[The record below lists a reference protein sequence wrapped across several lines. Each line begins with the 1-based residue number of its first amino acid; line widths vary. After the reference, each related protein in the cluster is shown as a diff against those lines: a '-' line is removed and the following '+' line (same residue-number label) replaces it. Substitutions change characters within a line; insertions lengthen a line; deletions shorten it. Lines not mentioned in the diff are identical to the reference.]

1 MPENA
6 KSLVAGLFLAVLAA
20 WCVGLFARAYWTPD
34 EPREAD
40 LSWRMSWQA
49 QKSVPLLAGT
59 PFCEKPPLTYWFA
72 GAAMRVFGRSA
83 WAARLPNLLYA
94 LITALAT
101 YLLARR
107 AAGPLAAVASAAAVS
122 TFLLAY
128 QVAIWLATDAP
139 LLAASAVALLGEYQG
154 FYARRSA
161 ERLRGYTLMH
171 VAVAVGFLA
180 KSGAAWMVPAL
191 VLATLIL
198 WERRWRELR
207 RWELY
212 VGLSAQ
218 FAVIGLWVDA
228 VYRGD
233 DGLAHLRV
241 FFWDNLVGRF
251 TTVAAP
257 AGLQYTTGH
266 QNYPGKYF
274 VELPLYLWPWSLL
287 VAAAIRRAW
296 VERAARPEALRPVRF
311 ALACLV
317 PTLALLSVAATA
329 RNIYVAPALPGAALL
344 VGWWARTAAAA
355 PDRWDRRAVRAT
367 ATMLMIAGA
376 AAAAAAA
383 LIGYAAW
390 PTLPSRFAYVAI
402 CGAGV
407 LIAVVLARRGYV
419 LAADRLPLALATLLA
434 AYCALCVLPATQIY
448 PQVDRW
454 HDLRAVGRA
463 LRADL
468 GGAPLA
474 LVGADET
481 TRAWVDLYTTVH
493 VARFDA
499 PLGARRLERLRAAAL
514 ANPRERFL
522 VQLGGQP
529 WSPRII
535 ALARSLGIHPRDHA
549 AGVPAWIGPADLSVE
564 KIYALPFGR
573 RYALLRPAAAMR
585 PKSASY

>member
-6 KSLVAGLFLAVLAA
+6 KTLVAGLFLAVLAA

-59 PFCEKPPLTYWFA
+59 PFCEKPPLTYWLA
-72 GAAMRVFGRSA
+72 GAAMHAFGRAA

-101 YLLARR
+101 YLLARS
-107 AAGPLAAVASAAAVS
+107 AAGPLAAAASAAAVS

-139 LLAASAVALLGEYQG
+139 LLAAVAVALLGEYRG
-154 FYARRSA
+154 FYARGTA

-180 KSGAAWMVPAL
+180 KSGAAWMVPVL

-198 WERRWRELR
+198 WERRWRELG

-212 VGLSAQ
+212 AGSIAQ
-218 FAVIGLWVDA
+218 VAVIGLWVDA
-228 VYRGD
+228 VYRGH
-233 DGLAHLRV
+233 DGPAHLRV

-266 QNYPGKYF
+266 RNYPGKYLI
-274 VELPLYLWPWSLL
+274 ELPLYLWPWSLL
-287 VAAAIRRAW
+287 VAAALRRAW
-296 VERAARPEALRPVRF
+296 TERLARPEAMRPVRF

-317 PTLALLSVAATA
+317 PTLALLSLAATA
-329 RNIYVAPALPGAALL
+329 RNIYFAPALPGAALL
-344 VGWWARTAAAA
+344 VGWWVRTAAGA

-367 ATMLMIAGA
+367 AVLLMLASA

-390 PTLPSRFAYVAI
+390 PTLPSRFAYTAI
-402 CGAGV
+402 CALGV
-407 LIAVVLARRGYV
+407 LAAVALARRGHA
-419 LAADRLPLALATLLA
+419 LAADRLPRALAALLV
-434 AYCALCVLPATQIY
+434 AYCALCTLPATQIY

-454 HDLRAVGRA
+454 HDLRSVGRA
-463 LRADL
+463 LGADL
-468 GGAPLA
+468 GDAPLA
-474 LVGADET
+474 LIGADET

-493 VARFDA
+493 VARFAA
-499 PLGARRLERLRAAAL
+499 PLGARRVGELRSAAL
-514 ANPRERFL
+514 ADPRERFL
-522 VQLGGQP
+522 VQLGGRV
-529 WSPRII
+529 WSPRVV
-535 ALARSLGIHPRDHA
+535 ALAHALGLRPHDH
-549 AGVPAWIGPADLSVE
+549 GTGLPTWIGPAGLTVE

-573 RYALLRPAAAMR
+573 RYALLRPAAATR
-585 PKSASY
+585 PNSASY

>member
-1 MPENA
+1 MPDNA

-40 LSWRMSWQA
+40 LAWRMSWQA

-59 PFCEKPPLTYWFA
+59 PFCEKPPLTYWLA
-72 GAAMRVFGRSA
+72 GAAMRAFGRSA

-107 AAGPLAAVASAAAVS
+107 AAGPLAAAASAAAVS

-139 LLAASAVALLGEYQG
+139 LLAAVAVALLGAYQG

-191 VLATLIL
+191 ALATLIV
-198 WERRWRELR
+198 WERRWRELG

-212 VGLSAQ
+212 VGLIAQ
-218 FAVIGLWVDA
+218 VAVIGLWVDA
-228 VYRGD
+228 VYRGH
-233 DGLAHLRV
+233 DGPAHLRV

-251 TTVAAP
+251 TKVAAP
-257 AGLQYTTGH
+257 TGLQYTTGH
-266 QNYPGKYF
+266 RNYLGKYL
-274 VELPLYLWPWSLL
+274 VELPLYLWPWPLL
-287 VAAAIRRAW
+287 VAAAVRRAW
-296 VERAARPEALRPVRF
+296 RERAARPEALRAVRF

-329 RNIYVAPALPGAALL
+329 RDIYFAPALPGAALL
-344 VGWWARTAAAA
+344 LGWWVRTASAA
-355 PDRWDRRAVRAT
+355 PDRWDRGAVRAT
-367 ATMLMIAGA
+367 AAMLMLASA

-383 LIGYAAW
+383 LVGYEAW
-390 PTLPSRFAYVAI
+390 PALPSRLAYVVI

-407 LIAVVLARRGYV
+407 VAAAALARRGYALAGARLPAA
-419 LAADRLPLALATLLA
+419 LAALLV

-454 HDLRAVGRA
+454 HDLRSVGRA
-463 LRADL
+463 LRTDL
-468 GGAPLA
+468 DGAPLA
-474 LVGADET
+474 LIGADET

-493 VARFDA
+493 VARVAA

-514 ANPRERFL
+514 ADPRERFL
-522 VQLGGQP
+522 VQLGGRVWP
-529 WSPRII
+529 PRIV
-535 ALARSLGIHPRDHA
+535 ALARAFGIHPHGHGN
-549 AGVPAWIGPADLSVE
+549 GVPAWVGPADLVVE

-573 RYALLRPAAAMR
+573 RYALLRPAAATR
-585 PKSASY
+585 SNSASY

>member
-6 KSLVAGLFLAVLAA
+6 RSLLAGLFLAVLAA

-40 LSWRMSWQA
+40 LSWRMSWQE

-72 GAAMRVFGRSA
+72 GAAMRAFGRAA

-107 AAGPLAAVASAAAVS
+107 AAGPLAAVAGAAAVS

-128 QVAIWLATDAP
+128 QTAIWLATDAP
-139 LLAASAVALLGEYQG
+139 LLAAIAVALLGEYQG
-154 FYARRSA
+154 FYARRTA

-171 VAVAVGFLA
+171 VAVAIGFLA
-180 KSGAAWMVPAL
+180 KSGAAWMVPVL

-198 WERRWRELR
+198 WERRWRELG

-212 VGLSAQ
+212 AGLIAQ
-218 FAVIGLWVDA
+218 VVVIGLWVDA
-228 VYRGD
+228 VYRGH
-233 DGLAHLRV
+233 DGVAHLRV

-287 VAAAIRRAW
+287 VAAAARRAW
-296 VERAARPEALRPVRF
+296 TERAARPDAMRPVRF
-311 ALACLV
+311 ALACVV

-329 RNIYVAPALPGAALL
+329 RNIYFAPALPGAALL
-344 VGWWARTAAAA
+344 VGWWVRTAAAA

-367 ATMLMIAGA
+367 AAMLMLASA

-383 LIGYAAW
+383 LIGYEAW
-390 PTLPSRFAYVAI
+390 PALPSRFAFVAI
-402 CGAGV
+402 CTAGV
-407 LIAVVLARRGYV
+407 LVAAALARRGYA
-419 LAADRLPLALATLLA
+419 LAADRLPLALAALLA

-454 HDLRAVGRA
+454 HDLRSVGRA
-463 LRADL
+463 LRTDL
-468 GGAPLA
+468 GDAPLA
-474 LVGADET
+474 LIGADET

-493 VARFDA
+493 VARFAA
-499 PLGARRLERLRAAAL
+499 PLGARRLEQLRAAAL
-514 ANPRERFL
+514 ADPRERFL
-522 VQLGGQP
+522 VQIRGQV
-529 WSPRII
+529 WSPRLV
-535 ALARSLGIHPRDHA
+535 ALARTLGIHPHDHA
-549 AGVPAWIGPADLSVE
+549 TGVPAWVGPAGLGVE
-564 KIYALPFGR
+564 TIYALPFGR
-573 RYALLRPAAAMR
+573 RYALLRPASARR
-585 PKSASY
+585 PNSAS

>member
-1 MPENA
+1 MPENTR
-6 KSLVAGLFLAVLAA
+6 SLLAGVFLAVLAA
-20 WCVGLFARAYWTPD
+20 WCVGLFARGYWTPD

-40 LSWRMSWQA
+40 LSWRMSWQT

-59 PFCEKPPLTYWFA
+59 PFCEKPPLTYWLA
-72 GAAMRVFGRSA
+72 GAAMRAFGRSA

-107 AAGPLAAVASAAAVS
+107 AAGPLAAAAGAAAIA

-139 LLAASAVALLGEYQG
+139 LLAAVAVALLGEYRG
-154 FYARRSA
+154 FYARDSG

-191 VLATLIL
+191 ALATLIV

-212 VGLSAQ
+212 VGLIAQ
-218 FAVIGLWVDA
+218 VAVIGVWVAA
-228 VYRGD
+228 VYQGH
-233 DGLAHLRV
+233 DGPAHLRV

-251 TTVAAP
+251 TRVAAP
-257 AGLQYTTGH
+257 NGLQYTTGH

-287 VAAAIRRAW
+287 VAAAARRAW
-296 VERAARPEALRPVRF
+296 RERTAPSDAMRAVRF

-329 RNIYVAPALPGAALL
+329 RNIYLAPALPGAALL
-344 VGWWARTAAAA
+344 LGWWARTASAA

-367 ATMLMIAGA
+367 SGMLMVASAAAAGA
-376 AAAAAAA
+376 AA
-383 LIGYAAW
+383 LVGYEAW
-390 PTLPSRFAYVAI
+390 PALPSRLAYVAI
-402 CGAGV
+402 CGLGV
-407 LIAVVLARRGYV
+407 LVAAMLARRGYSLATSRLPGA
-419 LAADRLPLALATLLA
+419 LAALLV
-434 AYCALCVLPATQIY
+434 AYCTLCVLPATQIY

-454 HDLRAVGRA
+454 HDLRAVGSA

-468 GGAPLA
+468 DGAPLA
-474 LVGADET
+474 LIGADET
-481 TRAWVDLYTTVH
+481 TRAWVDLYSTVH
-493 VARFDA
+493 AARFAA
-499 PLGARRLERLRAAAL
+499 PLGVRRLERLRAAAL
-514 ANPRERFL
+514 ADPRERFL
-522 VQLGGQP
+522 VQLGGRA
-529 WSPRII
+529 WSPRIV
-535 ALARSLGIHPRDHA
+535 ALAGALGIHPRTHA
-549 AGVPAWIGPADLSVE
+549 DGVPAWIGPADLVVE
-564 KIYALPFGR
+564 KVYALPFGR
-573 RYALLRPAAAMR
+573 RYALLRPVAAR
-585 PKSASY
+585 RSNSAS

>member
-1 MPENA
+1 VPENA
-6 KSLVAGLFLAVLAA
+6 KSLAAGLFLAVLAA

-40 LSWRMSWQA
+40 LSWRMSWQT

-59 PFCEKPPLTYWFA
+59 PFCEKPPLTYWLA
-72 GAAMRVFGRSA
+72 GAAMHAFGRSA

-107 AAGPLAAVASAAAVS
+107 AAGPLAAAASAAAIS

-139 LLAASAVALLGEYQG
+139 LLAAVAVALLGEYRG
-154 FYARRSA
+154 FHARSTG

-180 KSGAAWMVPAL
+180 KSGAAWMVPVLA
-191 VLATLIL
+191 LATLIV
-198 WERRWRELR
+198 WERRWRELG

-212 VGLSAQ
+212 VGLIAQ
-218 FAVIGLWVDA
+218 VAVIGLWVVA
-228 VYRGD
+228 VYRGH
-233 DGLAHLRV
+233 DGPAHLRV

-251 TTVAAP
+251 TKVAAP
-257 AGLQYTTGH
+257 TGLQYTTGH
-266 QNYPGKYF
+266 QNYLGKYF

-287 VAAAIRRAW
+287 VAAAARRAW
-296 VERAARPEALRPVRF
+296 RERAAGSEAMRAVRF

-329 RNIYVAPALPGAALL
+329 RNIYLAPALPGAALL
-344 VGWWARTAAAA
+344 LGWWVRTASAA

-367 ATMLMIAGA
+367 AVMLMLASA

-383 LIGYAAW
+383 LVGYEAW
-390 PTLPSRFAYVAI
+390 PALPSRLAFVAI
-402 CGAGV
+402 CGVGV
-407 LIAVVLARRGYV
+407 LVAAALARRGYALAGARLPSA
-419 LAADRLPLALATLLA
+419 LAALLV

-454 HDLRAVGRA
+454 HDLRTVGRA

-468 GGAPLA
+468 DGAPLA
-474 LVGADET
+474 LIGADET

-493 VARFDA
+493 TARFAA
-499 PLGARRLERLRAAAL
+499 PLGVRRLERLRAAAL
-514 ANPRERFL
+514 ADPRERFL
-522 VQLGGQP
+522 VQLGGRV
-529 WSPRII
+529 WSPRIV
-535 ALARSLGIHPRDHA
+535 ALASALGIHPRDHGN
-549 AGVPAWIGPADLSVE
+549 GVPAWVGPADLVVE
-564 KIYALPFGR
+564 RVYALPFGR
-573 RYALLRPAAAMR
+573 RYALLRPVAATR
-585 PKSASY
+585 SNSAS